1 MQVGLGFGKNRFKIK
16 IWPNVRFYMAG
27 GKVMFMRK
35 CTLYLTLSDRYFI
48 QNLFGGVLM
57 DCKDWQLICCYTRQK
72 ALDDGVLVD
81 VSDFVSDFGFIVPV
95 AVTAT
100 LFNGYILPSAK
111 LVEAGQTSESR
122 MIDLLVILLL
132 KIIARPHTDRITFNV
147 SFDMDAGEGSES
159 RLVQII
165 AAIGPGDAGEPVL
178 TIMLPEDD

>member
-1 MQVGLGFGKNRFKIK
+1 
-16 IWPNVRFYMAG
+16 
-27 GKVMFMRK
+27 
-35 CTLYLTLSDRYFI
+35 
-48 QNLFGGVLM
+48 M

-132 KIIARPHTDRITFNV
+132 TGIRKILMVAFVNTMLYIQ
-147 SFDMDAGEGSES
+147 
-159 RLVQII
+159 L
-165 AAIGPGDAGEPVL
+165 
-178 TIMLPEDD
+178 IMAN

>member
-1 MQVGLGFGKNRFKIK
+1 M
-16 IWPNVRFYMAG
+16 
-27 GKVMFMRK
+27 
-35 CTLYLTLSDRYFI
+35 
-48 QNLFGGVLM
+48 
-57 DCKDWQLICCYTRQK
+57 
-72 ALDDGVLVD
+72 
-81 VSDFVSDFGFIVPV
+81 

-100 LFNGYILPSAK
+100 LFNGFILPSAK

-147 SFDMDAGEGSES
+147 SFDMEDGEGIES

-165 AAIGPGDAGEPVL
+165 AAIGPGDSGEPVL

>member
-1 MQVGLGFGKNRFKIK
+1 
-16 IWPNVRFYMAG
+16 
-27 GKVMFMRK
+27 
-35 CTLYLTLSDRYFI
+35 
-48 QNLFGGVLM
+48 M

-147 SFDMDAGEGSES
+147 SFDIDAHEYQG
-159 RLVQII
+159 RYFNQIRAWNVTKVSQQAMASSAN
-165 AAIGPGDAGEPVL
+165 AAGVANPTNQQNLFPPEQQSAQQQAQQRGNSDD
-178 TIMLPEDD
+178 LPF